1 MLYLSSNDIEK
12 VINHEEV
19 VEIIE
24 SAMLLYET
32 GNFTQPDRITVN
44 RKDKETYLYMPC
56 FTDEVKGTKILTLYA
71 ENAQKGIPTIQGVML
86 LNDVQTGKINC
97 IMEGSTLTAYRTGAV
112 GSCGIKHTTPKNVT
126 TLGIVGT
133 GIQGY
138 YQCLYACKIRNIKQ
152 IIVFDI
158 FKDKAEEFKKRLENA
173 LPNVSIRVADST
185 EELLSN
191 SEVIVTVTT
200 SPKPVLPNDADLLRE
215 KHFIGIGSYKPTMQ
229 EYPQA
234 LFEIVDDIF
243 IDVEFAKEETGDL
256 INPLR
261 EGWIKENQIHTLGE
275 YLDKEINVDGTTFY
289 KSVGMALFD
298 ITVADYIYNK
308 AKKLGIGIELE

>member
-112 GSCGIKHTTPKNVT
+112 GSCGIRHTTPKNVT

-138 YQCLYACKIRNIKQ
+138 YQCMYACKIRNIKQ
-152 IIVFDI
+152 ITVFDI

-200 SPKPVLPNDADLLRE
+200 SPKPVLPNDADLLRG

>member
-24 SAMLLYET
+24 NAMYLYET

-86 LNDVQTGKINC
+86 LNDTQTGKINC

-112 GSCGIKHTTPKNVT
+112 GSCGIKHTTPENVT
-126 TLGIVGT
+126 KLGIIGT

-138 YQCLYACKIRNIKQ
+138 YQCMYACKIRNIKQ

-158 FKDKAEEFKKRLENA
+158 FKDKAEEFKKRLENS
-173 LPNVSIRVADST
+173 LSNISIRVADST
-185 EELLSN
+185 EELLNN

-200 SPKPVLPNDADLLRE
+200 SPKPVLPNDADLLRG

>member
-19 VEIIE
+19 VGIIE

-152 IIVFDI
+152 ITVFDI

-200 SPKPVLPNDADLLRE
+200 SPNPVLPNDADLLRE

-234 LFEIVDDIF
+234 LFETVDNIF

-261 EGWIKENQIHTLGE
+261 EGWIKENQIHTLGK

>member
-138 YQCLYACKIRNIKQ
+138 YQCMYACKIRNIKQ
-152 IIVFDI
+152 ITVFDI
-158 FKDKAEEFKKRLENA
+158 FKDKAEEFKKRLETA
-173 LPNVSIRVADST
+173 LPNVLIKVADST
-185 EELLSN
+185 EELLNN

-200 SPKPVLPNDADLLRE
+200 SPKPVLPNDADLLRG

-234 LFEIVDDIF
+234 LFEIIDDIF

-261 EGWIKENQIHTLGE
+261 EGWVKENQIHTLGE
-275 YLDKEINVDGTTFY
+275 YLNKEINVDGTTFY

>member
-152 IIVFDI
+152 ITVFDI

>member
-32 GNFTQPDRITVN
+32 GNFMQPDRITVN

-56 FTDEVKGTKILTLYA
+56 FTDEVKGTKILTLYV

-152 IIVFDI
+152 ITVFDI

-185 EELLSN
+185 EELLNN

-200 SPKPVLPNDADLLRE
+200 SPKPVLPNDADLLRG

-234 LFEIVDDIF
+234 LLEIVDDIF

-261 EGWIKENQIHTLGE
+261 EGWIKENQIHTLGK

-298 ITVADYIYNK
+298 ITVADYIYYK

>member
-1 MLYLSSNDIEK
+1 
-12 VINHEEV
+12 
-19 VEIIE
+19 
-24 SAMLLYET
+24 
-32 GNFTQPDRITVN
+32 
-44 RKDKETYLYMPC
+44 
-56 FTDEVKGTKILTLYA
+56 
-71 ENAQKGIPTIQGVML
+71 
-86 LNDVQTGKINC
+86 
-97 IMEGSTLTAYRTGAV
+97 MEGSTLTAYRTGAV

>member
-152 IIVFDI
+152 ITVFDI

-200 SPKPVLPNDADLLRE
+200 SPNPVLPNDADLLRE

-234 LFEIVDDIF
+234 LFETVDNIF

-261 EGWIKENQIHTLGE
+261 EGWIKENQIHTLGK

>member
-32 GNFTQPDRITVN
+32 GNFMQPDRITVN

-112 GSCGIKHTTPKNVT
+112 GSCGIKHTTPENVT

-138 YQCLYACKIRNIKQ
+138 YQCMYACKIRNIKQ
-152 IIVFDI
+152 ITVFDI
-158 FKDKAEEFKKRLENA
+158 FKDKAEEFKKRLDDA

-185 EELLSN
+185 EELLNN

-200 SPKPVLPNDADLLRE
+200 SPKPVLPNDADLLRG
-215 KHFIGIGSYKPTMQ
+215 KHFLGIGSYKPTMQ

-261 EGWIKENQIHTLGE
+261 EGWIKENQIHTLGK

>member
-32 GNFTQPDRITVN
+32 GNFMQPDRITVN

-112 GSCGIKHTTPKNVT
+112 GSCGIKHTTPENVT

-138 YQCLYACKIRNIKQ
+138 YQCMYACKIRNIKQ
-152 IIVFDI
+152 ITVFDI
-158 FKDKAEEFKKRLENA
+158 FKDKAEEFKKRLDDA

-185 EELLSN
+185 EELLNN

-200 SPKPVLPNDADLLRE
+200 SPKPVLPNDADLLRG

-261 EGWIKENQIHTLGE
+261 EGWIKENQIHTLGK

>member
-112 GSCGIKHTTPKNVT
+112 GSCGIRHTTPKNVT

-138 YQCLYACKIRNIKQ
+138 YQCMYACKIRNIKQ
-152 IIVFDI
+152 ITVFDI

-185 EELLSN
+185 EELLNN

-200 SPKPVLPNDADLLRE
+200 SPKPVLPNDADLLRG

-261 EGWIKENQIHTLGE
+261 EGWVKENQIHTLGE

>member
-200 SPKPVLPNDADLLRE
+200 SPKPVLPNNADLLRE